1 MKTKKEN
8 FANKVNQD
16 QQWTNFGIWWEKQYN
31 ILMNE
36 LYGIKWVDTKWIF
49 KRLLVVLIL
58 GLFFGI
64 CKRIFELFNSIMPPL

>member
-8 FANKVNQD
+8 FANQD
-16 QQWTNFGIWWEKQYN
+16 QQWKNFWIWWEKQYN

-64 CKRIFELFNSIMPPL
+64 CKRIFEIFNGIIPPL